1 MDTERLPGRFML
13 PPAPSLQNLI
23 PASGVNDG
31 MSPASYSFEIGSTG
45 FSTNLQEAAI
55 FLGDKCR
62 PEHQNSRVR
71 RSSMG
76 LTGSRNGGSAKARRT
91 KVSRA
96 CDACKQTERGH
107 AAREINHVSVADTYT
122 FPVGILPATPGVA
135 YPQYQRLQWLLRD
148 ELDDIPSILSRG
160 SIISTQSRQHVD
172 NSNEHSGSGHA
183 AHVSSRN
190 SPVPSTNIGG
200 QYHGPSSPITF
211 LERAWKRIR
220 ENHASSISKTLEKE
234 ISAEEPLLV
243 TDGNEMRLAD
253 ERFRMPS
260 KSRTYNLVER
270 YFEIAT
276 PFFRF
281 LHKGTVT
288 NLVNTLYQQPSEP
301 HTAHSTISQSQVTLL
316 LMIFAVAASD
326 CGADGSDDSELLLE
340 AAQRRLQRER
350 GAPTLDSVQAR
361 LVECLHLLSSR
372 HANEVYWKFGATV
385 ALIITLGL
393 HRRKRLGGYRS
404 EIGAIEHECRKR
416 AFWVA
421 YVLDRYLSVMGGRPR
436 TLQDFDADQD
446 FPARVH
452 DDELKFEGIE
462 PRGGHFDCDMDAPIM
477 HIKLARISAQ
487 SSAQVYP
494 LRRIGQD
501 ERLSQAQRISAD
513 LAAWKGEL
521 PPFLGMIPA
530 SSLIPKFQRQSV
542 TLLLAHAHAAIHAN
556 RPFLLNNFATASNPP
571 HLTQQAVRYVHDCV
585 AAARSVVDVLK
596 SFDGNGIAFHS
607 WWFTQYISFCAV
619 AVIYIY
625 TIQQHQKLV
634 STPAAFASDETGI
647 QSSFLASGKERDWFA
662 MAESCQQRLAAA
674 ARENSPGTRY
684 AIVLEELRQETC
696 RRLSTHGSAYGD
708 DSHSVSTGV
717 EQIPLQDGI
726 QDSWTEETTTDF
738 THMFDDLGAVD
749 WIAHLYHLVGPP
761 SALIS
766 SFI

>member
-1 MDTERLPGRFML
+1 ML

-23 PASGVNDG
+23 PASGVNDA

-45 FSTNLQEAAI
+45 FSPNLQEAAI

-96 CDACKQTERGH
+96 CDACKQHLHLSCDYFASYTRGRLPTVPT
-107 AAREINHVSVADTYT
+107 ASVAAQGE
-122 FPVGILPATPGVA
+122 VCPGS
-135 YPQYQRLQWLLRD
+135 QD

-160 SIISTQSRQHVD
+160 SIISTKSRQHVD

-234 ISAEEPLLV
+234 MSAEEPLLV

-260 KSRTYNLVER
+260 KSQAYNLVER

-281 LHKGTVT
+281 LHKGAVT
-288 NLVNTLYQQPSEP
+288 NLVNMLYQQSSEP

-326 CGADGSDDSELLLE
+326 CGADGVFGDYRQSELLLE

-372 HANEVYWKFGATV
+372 HANEVYSKFGATV

-393 HRRKRLGGYRS
+393 HRRKRPGGYRS

-452 DDELKFEGIE
+452 DDELTFEGIE

-477 HIKLARISAQ
+477 HIKYL
-487 SSAQVYP
+487 
-494 LRRIGQD
+494 
-501 ERLSQAQRISAD
+501 
-513 LAAWKGEL
+513 L
-521 PPFLGMIPA
+521 PQPRCRVME
-530 SSLIPKFQRQSV
+530 
-542 TLLLAHAHAAIHAN
+542 
-556 RPFLLNNFATASNPP
+556 LLNPSSGLPG
-571 HLTQQAVRYVHDCV
+571 
-585 AAARSVVDVLK
+585 SVPKALLK
-596 SFDGNGIAFHS
+596 
-607 WWFTQYISFCAV
+607 
-619 AVIYIY
+619 Y
-625 TIQQHQKLV
+625 TLCG
-634 STPAAFASDETGI
+634 E
-647 QSSFLASGKERDWFA
+647 
-662 MAESCQQRLAAA
+662 
-674 ARENSPGTRY
+674 
-684 AIVLEELRQETC
+684 
-696 RRLSTHGSAYGD
+696 
-708 DSHSVSTGV
+708 
-717 EQIPLQDGI
+717 
-726 QDSWTEETTTDF
+726 
-738 THMFDDLGAVD
+738 
-749 WIAHLYHLVGPP
+749 
-761 SALIS
+761 
-766 SFI
+766 